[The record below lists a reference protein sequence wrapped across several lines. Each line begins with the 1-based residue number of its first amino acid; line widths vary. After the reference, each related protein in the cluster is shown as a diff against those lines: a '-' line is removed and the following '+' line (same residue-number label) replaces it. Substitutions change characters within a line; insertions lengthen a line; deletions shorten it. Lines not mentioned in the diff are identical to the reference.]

1 MRDLLPTACL
11 TACVLAVLVIMSLMP
26 SAQGTVLVLY
36 NPAETQESHIGA
48 ILDADAL
55 LVGEGRLP
63 GSFLVSSDDAGLPA
77 RLMANG
83 ALLVLNPYGATG
95 CAPRFR
101 TSGAFAAATE
111 GRWE

>member
-1 MRDLLPTACL
+1 MRDLLPTVFL
-11 TACVLAVLVIMSLMP
+11 TAGVLAVIMVMSLMP

-55 LVGEGRLP
+55 LVGEGKLP
-63 GSFLVSSDDAGLPA
+63 GSFLVSSDDAGLPG
-77 RLMANG
+77 RLLANG
-83 ALLVLNPYGATG
+83 ALLVINPYGATG
-95 CAPRFR
+95 CAPRFGK
-101 TSGAFAAATE
+101 SSAFATATE